1 MSLSHYAVLGAILAA
16 SCAAVASRFH
26 SDQESIYTFTF
37 YESNTVSDVPA
48 HARNTHGLP
57 VPPPVFSASYYAGEI
72 VFENSDGVIRGDS
85 ISFEFRIDLKIASKT
100 PDPFRTFHPSSFNIT
115 YQYDTVRQA
124 SDISIF
130 DSASGEVVAFPF
142 SVSMLHTIF
151 RAISH
156 DELQHPD
163 VDSFDLPGDSTL
175 HVRRPRREGDRSSG
189 GPADLL
195 RWTVGKGGEL
205 KSLVSSHE
213 FGTGERTVFRE
224 IHLRTT
230 QEAAV
235 RHE

>member
-1 MSLSHYAVLGAILAA
+1 MSLSHFAVLGVIVVA

-26 SDQESIYTFTF
+26 SDQESIYTFTY

-48 HARNTHGLP
+48 HAQDTLGLP
-57 VPPPVFSASYYAGEI
+57 APPPAFSASYYAGEI
-72 VFENSDGVIRGDS
+72 AFVDTDGVIREDL
-85 ISFEFRIDLKIASKT
+85 ISYEFRIDLKIASKD
-100 PDPFRTFHPSSFNIT
+100 PDPFRTFHPSSFDIT

-130 DSASGEVVAFPF
+130 DSASGEAVAFPL
-142 SVSMLHTIF
+142 SVSMLHTVF

-156 DELQHPD
+156 DELQHPEI
-163 VDSFDLPGDSTL
+163 DSFDLPGDSTL
-175 HVRRPRREGDRSSG
+175 HVRRPRREGNRSSG

-205 KSLVSSHE
+205 KSLVSSQE

-224 IHLRTT
+224 IHLRST